1 MGYAWV
7 VLESLLFS
15 NARVLGGAACLARA
29 GSGLR
34 RAAFE
39 LGVGTLPDHWGY
51 LVCTDTDGLAEA
63 LEHVVPTDEDLEV
76 AQEQGWIDGDAAES
90 FRQPFRVDV
99 NAPADG
105 TLLFARDPIVTVE
118 GPLWQAWLTAQLAR
132 AWLTLPCTVAT
143 RAARLTSAAG
153 KMGVIDASSCDVIDH
168 ALATRVARAAH
179 VGGLRA
185 TQHPAAAVRTG
196 IKLRVTRP
204 PEALNLADEAE
215 IVQESGWTFRTTAV
229 GALTHLG
236 PGDDE
241 EETLAELQRHGVPAA
256 EWASRGLTRPDARLR
271 LRTDLVAIEDD
282 GTWRARLGSIPDIT
296 ANPGRK
302 LVVRYFDR
310 TGQPIAD
317 VMHGVAE
324 RILPAEEAVLIGHLD
339 VPVTVP
345 IVGATS
351 SKPLLEPLLRSG
363 RRVKPAETV
372 VKARNHVRASLD
384 LLPEAYARLRHP
396 SRFPVGVTEA
406 LAALKAELVA
416 SYAC

>member
-1 MGYAWV
+1 M
-7 VLESLLFS
+7 LRSLLFS
-15 NARVLGGAACLARA
+15 NARVLGGAACLART

-39 LGVGTLPDHWGY
+39 LSVGTMPEHWGY
-51 LVCTDTDGLAEA
+51 LVCTDTGGFAEA
-63 LEHVVPTDEDLEV
+63 MENVVPTTDDLEL
-76 AQEQGWIDGDAAES
+76 ALDQGWIDGDAAEQ

-105 TLLFARDPIVTVE
+105 SLLFTRDPMLTVE

-132 AWLTLPCTVAT
+132 AWFTLPCTVAT

-153 KMGVIDASSCDVIDH
+153 KMGVIDASSCEVLDPV
-168 ALATRVARAAH
+168 LATRVARAAH

-185 TQHPAAAVRTG
+185 TQLPAAAIQDG

-204 PEALNLADEAE
+204 PEALNLAEEAD
-215 IVQESGWTFRTTAV
+215 IVQETGWTFRTTAV

-256 EWASRGLTRPDARLR
+256 EWASRGLARLDAGLQ

-282 GTWRARLGSIPDIT
+282 GSWRSRLGAVPDIT

-317 VMHGVAE
+317 VMHGVSE
-324 RILPAEEAVLIGHLD
+324 RVLQADEAMLIGHLD
-339 VPVTVP
+339 VPMAIP
-345 IVGATS
+345 IIGATK

-363 RRVKPAETV
+363 RRVKPADSVT
-372 VKARNHVRASLD
+372 KARNNVRMSLD
-384 LLPEAYARLRHP
+384 LLPEAYARLRHAA
-396 SRFPVGVTEA
+396 RFPVGVTQM
-406 LAALKAELVA
+406 LAELKAELVA